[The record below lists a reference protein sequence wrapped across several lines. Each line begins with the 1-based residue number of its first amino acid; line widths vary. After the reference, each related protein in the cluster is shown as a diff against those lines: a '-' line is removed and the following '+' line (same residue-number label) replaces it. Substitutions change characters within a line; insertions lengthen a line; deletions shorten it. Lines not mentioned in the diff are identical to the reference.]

1 MTLSEAPLGASVRI
15 HSLRAQPEVSQR
27 LRELGLCEH
36 AVVSC
41 VMKGHGNIICA
52 IHNTRIGL
60 DRRLA
65 STIFVSSEQ

>member
-15 HSLRAQPEVSQR
+15 HSLRAQPAVSQR

-52 IHNTRIGL
+52 IRNTRIGL

-65 STIFVSSEQ
+65 STILVSFD

>member
-15 HSLRAQPEVSQR
+15 HSLRARPEVSQR

-60 DRRLA
+60 DRHLA
-65 STIFVSSEQ
+65 GTIVVSSEQ

>member
-1 MTLSEAPLGASVRI
+1 MTLSEAPLGTSVRI

-36 AVVSC
+36 AVVCC

-52 IHNTRIGL
+52 IRNTRIGL

-65 STIFVSSEQ
+65 STILVSSDQ

>member
-1 MTLSEAPLGASVRI
+1 MTLSDAPLGASVRI
-15 HSLRAQPEVSQR
+15 RSLHARPDLSQR
-27 LRELGLCEH
+27 LRELGLREH

-52 IHNTRIGL
+52 IRNTRIGL

-65 STIFVSSEQ
+65 STIIVTSDQ